1 MDIARR
7 NALLVAAA
15 CTVFGRTSAEAADG
29 PKRVLVVGDSQA
41 QGLAGGLQRQLL
53 RDRTWRVIDQSHIS
67 TGLYSTARFDWPAS
81 ASGIADKERGAVAV
95 VMFGANDRPPVRSN
109 GTIDP
114 RRAEAFAIG
123 YCAHI
128 RAVASGLKQACPEV
142 VWVGHPVV
150 RDPVYAE
157 DMAFLNQLYE
167 SEAIAC
173 GARWFSSWP
182 LFVDKAGLYSAH
194 GKSVG
199 GQTERLRADDGV
211 HLTGAGYD
219 VLASALLPDLRFA
232 LAGPLNPPT

>member
-7 NALLVAAA
+7 NALLIAAA
-15 CTVFGRTSAEAADG
+15 CTVFGRTSAQAADG

-41 QGLAGGLQRQLL
+41 QGLAGGLQR
-53 RDRTWRVIDQSHIS
+53 RAKR
-67 TGLYSTARFDWPAS
+67 GTARFDWPAS

-109 GTIDP
+109 GAIDP
-114 RRAEAFAIG
+114 RRAETFAIS

-167 SEAIAC
+167 NEAVAC

-182 LFVDKAGLYSAH
+182 LFVDKAGLYTAH
-194 GKSVG
+194 GKTVS